1 MFARLRPRPQPQALF
16 TTLNRRTLVYIK
28 DGSLHARG
36 MKKDPSEY
44 MTSSTGI
51 TYPGDS
57 TTIKPIKDLLGQ
69 NYSIPDSLALQVLT
83 HKSFAHGKKPFNE
96 RLANLGRQ
104 FLRVQ
109 TTEYAVSQKSSQPT
123 AIAGNNFD
131 IDTKALELM
140 SSTAV
145 LAQICKQI
153 GINKSIFWKNPNT
166 NQSPERSGENTVCA
180 KTVDALVGAVLMYH
194 GESKA
199 AEFVR
204 QHFLEGENSVLTL
217 MNQLYKRN

>member
-1 MFARLRPRPQPQALF
+1 MYRPQLQRVAVPLC
-16 TTLNRRTLVYIK
+16 RRNLVYVK

-51 TYPGDS
+51 TYPGDKA
-57 TTIKPIKDLLGQ
+57 TIKPVQDFLGS
-69 NYSIPDSLALQVLT
+69 NFSIPDPLALQVLT

-104 FLRVQ
+104 FLRV
-109 TTEYAVSQKSSQPT
+109 TTSQYAISQNSTQSTSIEGK
-123 AIAGNNFD
+123 NFD
-131 IDTKALELM
+131 IDTKALDLM
-140 SSTAV
+140 SSTKV
-145 LAQICKQI
+145 LAEICKQI

-180 KTVDALVGAVLMYH
+180 KTVDALVGAVLIHH
-194 GESKA
+194 GETKA
-199 AEFVR
+199 TQFVR
-204 QHFLEGENSVLTL
+204 ENLLEGSNSVSTL
-217 MNQLYKRN
+217 MSQLYNKQ